1 MTMNTYE
8 IKRAL
13 RQFTGTEKYHSH
25 LYPGKSPIL
34 LTDGCAFIRD
44 ECKAWWLFDAIL
56 SYQCEKILRHVNFQ
70 LWELR
75 QSKKDLSW
83 LLTCKKD
90 SNLKPLISQVIE
102 FSDYPLDY
110 LKLYVIQGIV
120 LLPSEN

>member
-1 MTMNTYE
+1 MNPIQ

-13 RQFTGTEKYHSH
+13 RQFTCTESYHKH

-34 LTDGCAFIRD
+34 LTDGCDFIRN

-56 SYQCEKILRHVNFQ
+56 SYRCEKILRHVNFQ
-70 LWELR
+70 IWELR

-90 SNLKPLISQVIE
+90 SDQKPLISQKIE
-102 FSDYPLDY
+102 FSDMPIDY
-110 LKLYVIQGIV
+110 LKIYVIGGIA